1 MRMLGMAAT
10 VQYAVSL
17 GYSDFLSRVLSSESC
32 HRLCTMSL
40 SINNPLR
47 SKPFFATV
55 TFVSLPLHQSLM
67 FHSHELL
74 EAKVYP
80 RCPLVTDATC

>member
-1 MRMLGMAAT
+1 MRILGTAAT
-10 VQYAVSL
+10 VRYAVSS
-17 GYSDFLSRVLSSESC
+17 GHSDFLSRVLSSEY
-32 HRLCTMSL
+32 RRGLCTMSP

-55 TFVSLPLHQSLM
+55 TFVSLPLHRSSM
-67 FHSHELL
+67 FRSHELL

-80 RCPLVTDATC
+80 